1 MTMKHQAAS
10 NMVVSRGYNGIQ
22 WEYDSGYF
30 SCFILFGFIW
40 YVDLRSLYIYMYIYN
55 MHIYV
60 LLFLF
65 SCGGSLTI
73 GINMSQFG
81 VKTRVMGGLSRTA
94 GRLVVSN
101 ISHNC
106 LGWWFRIPTV
116 TGWVGT
122 IDATDAESDG
132 FTSFGRGFILRSSM
146 ATEQPPKWRF

>member
-1 MTMKHQAAS
+1 MDIFH
-10 NMVVSRGYNGIQ
+10 VSSYL
-22 WEYDSGYF
+22 D
-30 SCFILFGFIW
+30 LFGMLIS
-40 YVDLRSLYIYMYIYN
+40 DHYIYMYIYN

-106 LGWWFRIPTV
+106 LG
-116 TGWVGT
+116 
-122 IDATDAESDG
+122 
-132 FTSFGRGFILRSSM
+132 
-146 ATEQPPKWRF
+146 